1 MTKAYYADYIYYE
14 GKLEKEKYLLVNH
27 FGNIL
32 GIENNID
39 LKENT
44 EIVYFEKSAIFPG
57 FINTHTHLPMV
68 YFRGLADDL
77 PLMDWLQKYI
87 WPAEGKWLSDEF
99 VYDATIHA
107 VAEMIKSGTVC
118 ANDMYFYSS
127 SIAKAI
133 EDTNFKAVV
142 GIGVLDFP
150 TKFAK
155 NADEYIKKAGDFLAE
170 FENSR
175 FITTALCPHAPYT
188 VSPENYKKCI
198 DFAEQNDITIHTHLA
213 ETEWEIEE
221 IKSKY
226 GKPPVQLFDEIGM
239 FDTNAVFAHCTHLTE
254 EEIELLGRK
263 KVNISHCPESNMKL
277 ASGFA
282 PMSQLCD
289 AGANITIGTDGA
301 ASNND
306 LDMLSEL
313 STTAKIHKALS
324 RDATV
329 FDAESVLNMATG
341 NAAKSLKLENMGELK
356 EGNCAD
362 FFVMSLDD
370 INTLPVYNP
379 VSHLIYSANPENITN
394 LFINGRQLMENRKL
408 TFIDEQAIKDKARYW
423 QKKVNKC

>member
-1 MTKAYYADYIYYE
+1 MIKAYYADYIYYD
-14 GKLEKEKYLLVNH
+14 GKLHENKYILVEDEKIIGLRDK
-27 FGNIL
+27 I
-32 GIENNID
+32 NNPDETPI
-39 LKENT
+39 KSFPN
-44 EIVYFEKSAIFPG
+44 SAIFPG
-57 FINTHTHLPMV
+57 LINTHTHLPMV

-77 PLMDWLQKYI
+77 PLMEWLQKYI
-87 WPAEGKWLSDEF
+87 WPAESKWLSGEF

-118 ANDMYFYSS
+118 ANDMYFFSK

-133 EDTNFKAVV
+133 EDANFKGVV
-142 GIGVLDFP
+142 GLGVLDFP
-150 TKFAK
+150 TKFAQ
-155 NADEYIKKAGDFLAE
+155 NADEYINKAGDFLDE
-170 FENSR
+170 FKGSR

-188 VSPENYKKCI
+188 VNPENYKKCI
-198 DFAEQNDITIHTHLA
+198 DFAERNGITIHTHLA

-239 FDTNAVFAHCTHLTE
+239 FDTDAVFAHCTHLTE

-263 KVNISHCPESNMKL
+263 KVNVSHCPESNMKL

-282 PMSQLCD
+282 PMYQLYK
-289 AGANITIGTDGA
+289 AGTNITIGTDGA

-313 STTAKIHKALS
+313 STMAKIHKALN

-329 FDAESVLNMATG
+329 FDAESVLNMATR
-341 NAAKSLKLENMGELK
+341 NAAKSLQLRNMGELK

-362 FFVMSLDD
+362 FFVMNLDD

-379 VSHLIYSANPENITN
+379 VSHLIYSANPENITD
-394 LFINGRQLMENRKL
+394 LFINGRQLMENGKL
-408 TFIDEQAIKDKARYW
+408 TFIDQQAIKDKARYW